1 MLSKEAKFKKLGES
15 RVRKTLKMI
24 KLVANLANKGRYDY
38 SKKDS
43 EKIIRALTNEL
54 NLQQKQPPV
63 ISSTGKPAEL
73 VRVVSTKP

>member
-1 MLSKEAKFKKLGES
+1 MLNKEAKFKKLGES

-54 NLQQKQPPV
+54 NIARARFK
-63 ISSTGKPAEL
+63 SKSTSKNIEFTL
-73 VRVVSTKP
+73 

>member
-38 SKKDS
+38 SKKDA

-54 NLQQKQPPV
+54 NAAIARFK
-63 ISSTGKPAEL
+63 SKSTSENIEFTL
-73 VRVVSTKP
+73 

>member
-54 NLQQKQPPV
+54 NAAIARFK
-63 ISSTGKPAEL
+63 SKSTSENIEFTL
-73 VRVVSTKP
+73 

>member
-1 MLSKEAKFKKLGES
+1 MLNKEAKFKKLGES

-54 NLQQKQPPV
+54 NAAIARFK
-63 ISSTGKPAEL
+63 SKSTSENIEFTL
-73 VRVVSTKP
+73 

>member
-1 MLSKEAKFKKLGES
+1 MSNKETKFKKLGES

-38 SKKDS
+38 SKKDA

-54 NLQQKQPPV
+54 SIQLLILK
-63 ISSTGKPAEL
+63 I
-73 VRVVSTKP
+73 

>member
-54 NLQQKQPPV
+54 TAARARFK
-63 ISSTGKPAEL
+63 SKSTSENIEFTL
-73 VRVVSTKP
+73 

>member
-38 SKKDS
+38 SKKDAD
-43 EKIIRALTNEL
+43 KIIRALTNEL
-54 NLQQKQPPV
+54 NAVKARFK
-63 ISSTGKPAEL
+63 SKSTSENIEFTL
-73 VRVVSTKP
+73 